1 MSVKKLN
8 HLRTVLIYFLLLIG
22 RSVFGR
28 NRYEN
33 ACKLGNATL
42 SGKNLPF
49 VGFSFNRDSKLSD
62 VGMSR
67 LDPESSQSGSEDQS
81 KLIGQLREQIATLSV
96 QSAQTR
102 PDLLSG
108 SSQDN
113 SKIKEV
119 RTPQFYFTLFT
130 LNIQLESALAS
141 IQKEK
146 EELSNQ
152 ITSLESKLVL
162 LTSEVGQR
170 DEGLIQSRS
179 QIDKLREDINQ
190 KDQELQRRVFI
201 NAQF

>member
-1 MSVKKLN
+1 
-8 HLRTVLIYFLLLIG
+8 
-22 RSVFGR
+22 
-28 NRYEN
+28 
-33 ACKLGNATL
+33 
-42 SGKNLPF
+42 
-49 VGFSFNRDSKLSD
+49 
-62 VGMSR
+62 MSR

-102 PDLLSG
+102 PDHLSG

-119 RTPQFYFTLFT
+119 GHHNLIFTLFT
-130 LNIQLESALAS
+130 LNIQLESALAT

-201 NAQF
+201 NTRF

>member
-102 PDLLSG
+102 PDHLSG

-119 RTPQFYFTLFT
+119 GTP
-130 LNIQLESALAS
+130 
-141 IQKEK
+141 
-146 EELSNQ
+146 
-152 ITSLESKLVL
+152 
-162 LTSEVGQR
+162 
-170 DEGLIQSRS
+170 
-179 QIDKLREDINQ
+179 
-190 KDQELQRRVFI
+190 
-201 NAQF
+201 

>member
-1 MSVKKLN
+1 M
-8 HLRTVLIYFLLLIG
+8 
-22 RSVFGR
+22 
-28 NRYEN
+28 
-33 ACKLGNATL
+33 
-42 SGKNLPF
+42 
-49 VGFSFNRDSKLSD
+49 
-62 VGMSR
+62 
-67 LDPESSQSGSEDQS
+67 
-81 KLIGQLREQIATLSV
+81 
-96 QSAQTR
+96 
-102 PDLLSG
+102 
-108 SSQDN
+108 
-113 SKIKEV
+113 
-119 RTPQFYFTLFT
+119 
-130 LNIQLESALAS
+130 ESALAS

>member
-1 MSVKKLN
+1 
-8 HLRTVLIYFLLLIG
+8 
-22 RSVFGR
+22 
-28 NRYEN
+28 
-33 ACKLGNATL
+33 
-42 SGKNLPF
+42 
-49 VGFSFNRDSKLSD
+49 
-62 VGMSR
+62 MSR

-96 QSAQTR
+96 QSAQT
-102 PDLLSG
+102 DHLSG
-108 SSQDN
+108 QSSQDN

-119 RTPQFYFTLFT
+119 GHPNLIFTLFT
-130 LNIQLESALAS
+130 LNIQLESALAT

-201 NAQF
+201 NTRF

>member
-8 HLRTVLIYFLLLIG
+8 HLRIVFIFFLLLIG
-22 RSVFGR
+22 GPIFYQ
-28 NRYEN
+28 NHFEN
-33 ACKLGNATL
+33 VYKLGNATL

-102 PDLLSG
+102 PDHLSG

-119 RTPQFYFTLFT
+119 RTPLLYFTVFT
-130 LNIQLESALAS
+130 LNLFSWNRHWQVFKKKKKNCPI
-141 IQKEK
+141 
-146 EELSNQ
+146 
-152 ITSLESKLVL
+152 
-162 LTSEVGQR
+162 R
-170 DEGLIQSRS
+170 
-179 QIDKLREDINQ
+179 LR
-190 KDQELQRRVFI
+190 R
-201 NAQF
+201 